1 MGLVQVVAAPVSSLQ
16 VKVDRITVEVKV
28 NVALALAVGVVGELV
43 MVVLGTGNGVVTDTA
58 ADSTE
63 GLPAVSRER
72 TAYACVVPPR
82 TALSV

>member
-58 ADSTE
+58 VVRAE
-63 GLPAVSRER
+63 VLPTV
-72 TAYACVVPPR
+72 
-82 TALSV
+82 